1 VSETIYQRF
10 KKIKAIAMDVDGVLT
25 DGTLLCTDS
34 GEWVRRMN
42 IKDGY
47 AISHAVKNGLHLAVI
62 SGSIGEGV
70 KIRMKRL
77 GLEFVYQDVA
87 DKSVVLKEWME
98 STNVKP
104 EEVIFIGDDMPDIPA
119 LKLAGLP
126 CCPKDAVPEVMEA
139 CQYISPFNGGD
150 GCVRDIIEK
159 VMKLHG
165 TWNA

>member
-1 VSETIYQRF
+1 MSETIYQQL

-34 GEWVRRMN
+34 GEWIRRMN

-47 AISHAVKNGLHLAVI
+47 AIAHAVKQGLHLAVI

-70 KIRMKRL
+70 KLRMQRL
-77 GLEFVYQDVA
+77 GIEFIYQDVA
-87 DKSVVLKEWME
+87 DKGNKLKEWME
-98 STNVKP
+98 SLKVSK
-104 EEVIFIGDDMPDIPA
+104 EEVMFIGDDMPDIPA
-119 LKLAGLP
+119 LKLAGLA
-126 CCPKDAVPEVMEA
+126 CCPKDAVPEVHEV
-139 CQYISPFNGGD
+139 CKYISPFNGGD

-159 VMKLHG
+159 VMKLQG

>member
-1 VSETIYQRF
+1 MSDTIYQKF

-47 AISHAVKNGLHLAVI
+47 AISHAVKSGLHLCVI

-77 GLEFVYQDVA
+77 GLEVVYQDVA
-87 DKSVVLKEWME
+87 DKSIVLKEWMNAL
-98 STNVKP
+98 NVVAD
-104 EEVIFIGDDMPDIPA
+104 EVIFIGDDMPDLPA
-119 LKLAGLP
+119 LKLVGLS
-126 CCPKDAVPEVMEA
+126 CCPKDAAAEIADA
-139 CQYISPFNGGD
+139 CQYVSPFNGGD

-159 VMKLHG
+159 VMKLQG